1 MASAASEVISL
12 FLNNTEET
20 NPFLEDCSDAKT
32 PFSLM
37 YIGSF
42 VSCFITIMFVHANT
56 FGKTGKLI
64 FWIFMFMLFMMQL
77 YGDALDLSDAIAT
90 FSEGTDVFNCY
101 ARIVVNSA
109 NFKWSVCSTLCSL
122 SSEAFQNP
130 EKSSKIKFSDAF
142 NRKKLIKRLYKDPV
156 SEIFLICPFLITS
169 LMTFPI
175 FFSHVVWGQIEYC
188 WFTMLIWMC
197 SDLCISCGRC
207 CCRPKSKLD
216 PDGNPVKKTKFQFVL
231 TVVFLLWQLGC
242 YSMVYYIGTVIPVNF
257 VSLHGFPMSAN
268 YTMSYENATAY
279 LEAVIQTWESRSLAD
294 YNDEMIFGENVTM
307 ATRAEYFWVIV

>member
-1 MASAASEVISL
+1 MSFAGEVVGQ
-12 FLNNTEET
+12 FLNNTEEEH
-20 NPFLEDCSDAKT
+20 PFLEACTDAKT

-42 VSCFITIMFVHANT
+42 ISCFVTILFVHADT
-56 FGKTGKLI
+56 FGYVGRLM

-77 YGDALDLSDAIAT
+77 YGDMLDLSEAMTT
-90 FSEGTDVFNCY
+90 FTEGTDIFNCY

-130 EKSSKIKFSDAF
+130 DKSSKIKFSDAF
-142 NRKKLIKRLYKDPV
+142 NRKKLKKRFYADPV
-156 SEIFLICPFLITS
+156 SEIFLIGPFIITS

-175 FFSHVVWGQIEYC
+175 FFSHVVWGQINYC
-188 WFTMLIWMC
+188 WFTMLMWMC
-197 SDLCISCGRC
+197 SDMCISCGRC

-216 PDGNPVKKTKFQFVL
+216 PDGIPMKKTKFQLVL
-231 TVVFLLWQLGC
+231 TVVFLLWQLGS

-257 VSLHGFPMSAN
+257 VSLHGIPLSEN
-268 YTMSYENATAY
+268 YTMTYENASSY
-279 LEAVIQTWESRSLAD
+279 LEAVIQTWDSRSLEE
-294 YNDEMIFGENVTM
+294 YNEKMVFGLN
-307 ATRAEYFWVIV
+307 ATTGSRIEYFWVIV